1 MILNRM
7 AAWLSLSA
15 AVYVSGSVLIQA
27 QDKPDYLVDHS
38 DCTFFG
44 ANREKFAHTG
54 LKERQFSRPDQ
65 QFRLGALTRVVAN
78 ALPAREARPMAEAA
92 AQPDL
97 SNTIDLYLFAAMKDA
112 GVTPAE
118 KSTDLEFIRRV
129 TLDLTGRIPTPD
141 RVVSFVADSAPD
153 KRAKLVDELV
163 AKPEWVDKWTMF
175 FGDFIRTQPTPRR
188 STAIRKA
195 ATLLTNGSKT
205 RWRRINPTTRWRPN

>member
-1 MILNRM
+1 M

-27 QDKPDYLVDHS
+27 QYTPDYLVDHS

-54 LKERQFSRPDQ
+54 LNERRFSRPDQ

-78 ALPAREARPMAEAA
+78 ALPAREARPMVEAA

-112 GVTPAE
+112 GVAPAE
-118 KSTDLEFIRRV
+118 KSTDLEFIR
-129 TLDLTGRIPTPD
+129 P
-141 RVVSFVADSAPD
+141 FPD
-153 KRAKLVDELV
+153 KCVTEFAF
-163 AKPEWVDKWTMF
+163 KPEGNETVVTWTMTGHKKF
-175 FGDFIRTQPTPRR
+175 MAKAVCMFMNMDKMVGGDFERGLASLKSVSET
-188 STAIRKA
+188 STK
-195 ATLLTNGSKT
+195 K
-205 RWRRINPTTRWRPN
+205 

>member
-78 ALPAREARPMAEAA
+78 ALPAREARPMVEAVT
-92 AQPDL
+92 QPDL

-118 KSTDLEFIRRV
+118 KTTDLEFIRRV

-141 RVVSFVADSAPD
+141 RIAAFLADNSSD
-153 KRAKLVDELV
+153 KRSKLVDELI
-163 AKPEWVDKWTMF
+163 AKPEWVDRWTMF
-175 FGDFIRTQPTPRR
+175 LGDLYQNNSQNSQIRRYP
-188 STAIRKA
+188 AGVKAFNDYIRASLKA
-195 ATLLTNGSKT
+195 A
-205 RWRRINPTTRWRPN
+205 